1 MNAYSHLSSVYD
13 TLMADIPYDQ
23 WIRYIIETLEA
34 NGINPG
40 ASVLDAGCGTGRIAI
55 GLNCAG
61 YRVTGLDISEE
72 MLQMAEENARRAGVQ
87 IPFICQPVTEVML
100 HQKVD
105 AVTAVCDVIN
115 YIADTD
121 LDAFFQ
127 SVSRQ
132 MNSGGMLI
140 FDISSPAK
148 LKKTIGDNIFFEDR
162 DDVTYIWTNELD
174 ENHVNMDI
182 IMFISDGERYIRKDE
197 QHTQYIHELPQI
209 RQLLIKNGFK
219 DIKMVDD
226 YHNKEIEEHTQRI
239 TIIAFK
245 E

>member
-23 WIRYIIETLEA
+23 WIQYIIETLES

-55 GLNCAG
+55 GLSRAG

-72 MLQMAEENARRAGVQ
+72 MLRMAEENARRSGAQ
-87 IPFICQPVTEVML
+87 IPFICQPITEVKL
-100 HQKVD
+100 HQEVD
-105 AVTAVCDVIN
+105 VVTAVCDVVN
-115 YIADTD
+115 YIADTE
-121 LDAFFQ
+121 LEAFFQ
-127 SVSRQ
+127 SVSDQ
-132 MNSGGMLI
+132 LNSGGMLI
-140 FDISSPAK
+140 FDMSSPEK
-148 LKKTIGDNIFFEDR
+148 LKKTIGDNIFFEDM
-162 DDVTYIWTNELD
+162 DDVTYIWTNELI
-174 ENHVNMDI
+174 ENRIDMDI
-182 IMFISDGERYIRKDE
+182 IMFISDAGRYIRKDE
-197 QHTQYIHELPQI
+197 QHTQYIHEMLLI
-209 RQLLIKNGFK
+209 RQMLIKNSFR
-219 DIKMVDD
+219 DIKMVDE